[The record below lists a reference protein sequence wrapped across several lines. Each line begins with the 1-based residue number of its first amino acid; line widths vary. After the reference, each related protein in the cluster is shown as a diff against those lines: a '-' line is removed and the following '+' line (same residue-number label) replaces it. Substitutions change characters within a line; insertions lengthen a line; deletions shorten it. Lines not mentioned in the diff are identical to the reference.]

1 MDNSLFSFENIDWL
15 LVGIYFAAQF
25 INVVL
30 STIKSIVTI
39 KGSRIQSIAANTVS
53 YTLSAV
59 ITIFVAKASNVF
71 ITVGVT
77 AITNILGVWMSL
89 IILDKLRK
97 DRLWLIQATV
107 AAEDFD
113 ELIADL
119 HADGIDFI
127 QIETNW
133 DRRRPLNV
141 YSYTKEQSNQI
152 KAIFRRYDV
161 KFVITQN
168 SGELK

>member
-1 MDNSLFSFENIDWL
+1 MDSSMFSFENIDWL
-15 LVGIYFAAQF
+15 LVGVYFAAQF
-25 INVVL
+25 VNVVL

-39 KGSRIQSIAANTVS
+39 KGSRAQSIAANTIS

-77 AITNILGVWMSL
+77 AVCNIFGVWISL
-89 IILDKLRK
+89 VILDRLRK

-107 AAEDFD
+107 AADDFD
-113 ELIADL
+113 DLIADL

-133 DRRRPLNV
+133 EKRKPLNV
-141 YSYTKEQSNQI
+141 YSYTKGQSNQI
-152 KAIFRRYDV
+152 KAIFRKYDV